1 MDMRSFIAG
10 RRNRLPHLLAGG
22 AGAFA
27 CVCIAAISTACGYHT
42 AGHADLMP
50 KTIHSVCIPAFKNA
64 SSRYKLTDRLPEAIS
79 REFIARTRYSI
90 VSDCTQA
97 DAVLTGSVHNVLA
110 NQTVVPVSTGRATAG
125 EVHVILTVTFTE
137 RATGKQLYNNPNF
150 SANERYEIST
160 DPIAYFEESDAG
172 LNRLAVQVS
181 RQVVSAILNKF

>member
-1 MDMRSFIAG
+1 MDMRF
-10 RRNRLPHLLAGG
+10 L
-22 AGAFA
+22 
-27 CVCIAAISTACGYHT
+27 IAALALTLAACGYHT

-79 REFIARTRYSI
+79 REFITRTRYSI
-90 VSDCTQA
+90 VSDCSQA
-97 DAVLTGSVHNVLA
+97 DAVLQGTVLNLLA

-125 EVHVILTVTFTE
+125 DIHVILTVTFTE
-137 RATGKQLYNNPNF
+137 RATGKALYNNANF
-150 SANERYEIST
+150 TANERYEIST

-172 LNRLAVQVS
+172 LNRLATQVS

>member
-1 MDMRSFIAG
+1 MDMRFFIAA
-10 RRNRLPHLLAGG
+10 LA
-22 AGAFA
+22 ATLA
-27 CVCIAAISTACGYHT
+27 ACGYHT

-97 DAVLTGSVHNVLA
+97 DSVLTGAVLSVLP
-110 NQTVVPVSTGRATAG
+110 NQTVVPVSTGRAVAG
-125 EVHVILTVTFTE
+125 DIPVILTVTFTE
-137 RATGKQLYNNPNF
+137 RATGKALYNSPNF
-150 SANERYEIST
+150 SVTERYEIST

-181 RQVVSAILNKF
+181 